1 MGKTKFI
8 LTAILILAIW
18 TVSALAQNWIVF
30 PAQGQSQEQ
39 MERDKYDCYTWSK
52 QQTGFDPMQ
61 PQATVKRETHITAL
75 LVPAWKVKGIP

>member
-39 MERDKYDCYTWSK
+39 MERDKYARSGGMPGLYTHTCRS
-52 QQTGFDPMQ
+52 
-61 PQATVKRETHITAL
+61 ATEIQHIEFY
-75 LVPAWKVKGIP
+75 GIFEGQEQLDDI